1 MKEVDPPPPPPFS
14 LVREGGNEKLFDV
27 DSPPGNASKFNRK
40 NESPLRSDQVS
51 PEPVKKRGLDDQ
63 VGMVERSDEE
73 LVDDVGGSPSK
84 KRVQGD
90 HVKNK

>member
-1 MKEVDPPPPPPFS
+1 MKEVDPPPPLS
-14 LVREGGNEKLFDV
+14 LVREVGNEKLFDE
-27 DSPPGNASKFNRK
+27 DSPPSNASKFNRK
-40 NESPLRSDQVS
+40 NESPHRSDQVS
-51 PEPVKKRGLDDQ
+51 PEPVKKRGFDDQ